1 MCGGGRRDVLTP
13 SLLCARTICS
23 LTVSGTSERR
33 NASADTFPPAELRD
47 PELLPH
53 LLKANPH
60 KATYSNM
67 MLFLRSQV
75 EAYAFSAAKWGSEEG
90 LDAEFDRREEEK
102 AKKRGKKFA
111 AGLKELRRR
120 TMNNVWQQRKD
131 EEHVHVWQE
140 SAEGDSQTCEC
151 GAVIDV
157 EVF

>member
-1 MCGGGRRDVLTP
+1 M
-13 SLLCARTICS
+13 
-23 LTVSGTSERR
+23 SGTSERR